1 MALNVLVVDD
11 SAVMRHMIIKT
22 LGLCGI
28 PLGEVH
34 QAGNGKEGLEVL
46 DRSWVDL
53 ILVDI
58 NMPIMNGEEMIT
70 KLRENPELRDTAVIV
85 VSTDGSATRIEMM
98 QKKGAGFVH
107 KPFTPDCSGTPSFR
121 PRGRA
126 MSSWLETRLFRATAR
141 TFEDLGFMLPSSD
154 LNDAQKRARPDAAV
168 EIAFKGIFSGRL
180 VLTVSGPILA
190 VVAGNM
196 LGEDESE
203 MPREAQL
210 DALGELA
217 NVICGNVL
225 PEIAGDRETFAL
237 TPPVLLA
244 EIPGSPAAWAG
255 TVGEVRVGLD
265 EGRAEVRLYLEGE
278 VPMEAR
284 AEAA

>member
-1 MALNVLVVDD
+1 
-11 SAVMRHMIIKT
+11 
-22 LGLCGI
+22 
-28 PLGEVH
+28 
-34 QAGNGKEGLEVL
+34 
-46 DRSWVDL
+46 
-53 ILVDI
+53 
-58 NMPIMNGEEMIT
+58 
-70 KLRENPELRDTAVIV
+70 
-85 VSTDGSATRIEMM
+85 
-98 QKKGAGFVH
+98 
-107 KPFTPDCSGTPSFR
+107 
-121 PRGRA
+121 
-126 MSSWLETRLFRATAR
+126 
-141 TFEDLGFMLPSSD
+141 MLPSSD

-168 EIAFKGIFSGRL
+168 EITFKGIFSGRL

-196 LGEDESE
+196 IGEDESG

>member
-1 MALNVLVVDD
+1 
-11 SAVMRHMIIKT
+11 
-22 LGLCGI
+22 
-28 PLGEVH
+28 
-34 QAGNGKEGLEVL
+34 
-46 DRSWVDL
+46 
-53 ILVDI
+53 
-58 NMPIMNGEEMIT
+58 
-70 KLRENPELRDTAVIV
+70 
-85 VSTDGSATRIEMM
+85 
-98 QKKGAGFVH
+98 
-107 KPFTPDCSGTPSFR
+107 
-121 PRGRA
+121 
-126 MSSWLETRLFRATAR
+126 
-141 TFEDLGFMLPSSD
+141 MLPSSD

-244 EIPGSPAAWAG
+244 EIPRPVDAQAG